1 MEAINIFDKRTLP
14 TNEIVAK
21 TIRDLSLRQVKYI
34 RFDYGCPLPTTKIKE
49 LLRLHRFACNS
60 ICYLNDEEISLIR
73 EEVIKNS
80 ILHINEL

>member
-1 MEAINIFDKRTLP
+1 MDAINIFDKRTLP

-21 TIRDLSLRQVKYI
+21 TIRDLSMRQVKFI
-34 RFDYGCPLPTTKIKE
+34 RFDYGYPVPTAKIKE

-60 ICYLNDEEISLIR
+60 ICYLNDDEISLIR

-80 ILHINEL
+80 ILNINEL